1 MSDERKTKIWE
12 DYEHSRSY
20 LSATKLTSKLPS
32 FVKYYEGE
40 QWAPVKESTKGLP
53 RPVVNIIKMI
63 CRNKKSAILATPV
76 KIIYEAENANVNID
90 KFNKFA
96 EYIQKEIGQERLDK
110 DAIDDGV
117 KKGTYVYHYY
127 WDSEALGKEGVREG
141 ATRCETLE
149 PLNVLFANPNE
160 RDEQKQKWIIIVS
173 REDVDSV
180 RAKADK
186 GVDIDLIQ
194 GDEST
199 SDYHTKEQDGSEL
212 VTVLTRYFRK
222 NGEVYFE
229 KGIRNL
235 MINEARPLAPDIN
248 QAAVELGLEEDAPNN
263 DLPDNHDDEPLISD
277 NARAPLYPI
286 VVGNYE
292 KREGSIYGLGEIEGL
307 IPNQKSINF
316 NLAMM
321 LFNAQENAWGKWVV
335 HPKALRGQVITN
347 TPGQVLTDYSETMT
361 GIKRMTEQGLNN
373 TPLALMD
380 TLTSLTRTVT
390 GSSEVMSGE
399 VLGSNMSGAAIAQL
413 QSQADKPNEELK
425 DSFWLAKEKQGKILA
440 QFFKLYYEQK
450 EFSYT
455 EEVEKKGDNG
465 QPLLDEAEQPLTEKV
480 KRSDIFSS
488 SEYSGVEFSV
498 VVEATAGTKASAAGD
513 ISALD
518 ALFSKG
524 AISLKTYLEMYPDD
538 ALSNKQQLLQRIEQ
552 EENSKYNQAIKELE
566 TTKQQ
571 LQQATE
577 LLSAQKEVVDNVMA
591 VIRENMQ
598 LKGMLI
604 QLRNEATAKIGQSN
618 EQIARANQ
626 KIQEV
631 TNDATEFATVI
642 ANKLV

>member
-1 MSDERKTKIWE
+1 MNEERTTKIWE
-12 DYEHSRSY
+12 DYQHSRAY
-20 LSATKLTSKLPS
+20 LDTTKLSTKLPA

-40 QWAPVKESTKGLP
+40 QWSAVTEKTKSLP

-63 CRNKKSAILATPV
+63 CRNKKSAILSTPV
-76 KIIYEAENANVNID
+76 KIVYKAESMTANVN

-96 EYIQKEIGQERLDK
+96 EYIQKELGQERLDK

-127 WDSEALGKEGVREG
+127 WDSEAIGKEGIKEG
-141 ATRCETLE
+141 ATRCEIIE
-149 PLNVLFANPNE
+149 PLNILFANPCE

-180 RAKADK
+180 KAKADQ
-186 GVDIDLIQ
+186 GVDLDAIR
-194 GDEST
+194 GDETDSK
-199 SDYHTKEQDGSEL
+199 YNTKEQEGSEL

-235 MINEARPLAPDIN
+235 MINGARPLAPDIES
-248 QAAVELGLEEDAPNN
+248 AGVELGLEEDAPNN
-263 DLPDNHDDEPLISD
+263 NLPDNHEDEPLISD
-277 NARAPLYPI
+277 RVKAPYYPI

-292 KREGSIYGLGEIEGL
+292 KREGSIYGLGEVEGL

-316 NLAMM
+316 NIAMS
-321 LFNAQENAWGKWVV
+321 LLNAQENAWGKYVV
-335 HPKALRGQVITN
+335 HPKALRGQKITN
-347 TPGQVLTDYSETMT
+347 SPGQVLVDYSESMQ
-361 GIKRMTEQGLNN
+361 GIKRMTEQGMSAA
-373 TPLALMD
+373 PLTLVE
-380 TLTSLTRTVT
+380 TLTQLTRAVT

-399 VLGSNMSGAAIAQL
+399 VLGANMSGAAIAQL
-413 QSQADKPNEELK
+413 QSQAQQPIEELK

-455 EEVEKKGDNG
+455 IEVPEIDDEGKKVIDKFGNIVTSEEEKH
-465 QPLLDEAEQPLTEKV
+465 
-480 KRSDIFSS
+480 DIFNS
-488 SEYSGVEFSV
+488 SEYQGVEFSV

-518 ALFSKG
+518 TLYSKG
-524 AISLKTYLEMYPDD
+524 AISLKTYLKVYPDD
-538 ALSNKQQLLQRIEQ
+538 ALSNKNELIRLVEEEEQGKINQLSMELQ
-552 EENSKYNQAIKELE
+552 

-571 LQQATE
+571 LDEAVT
-577 LLSAQKEVVDNVMA
+577 LLASQKQVVDNVMA
-591 VIRENMQ
+591 VINENTK
-598 LKGMLI
+598 LKTALI
-604 QLRNEATAKIGQSN
+604 QMKTEATMKINKGN
-618 EQIARANQ
+618 EQIALANK

-631 TNDATEFATVI
+631 TSDATEFASVI
-642 ANKLV
+642 AQNLI